1 MTPEESS
8 RGRASRIGTLA
19 RRSVYWLIPL
29 LLAVVTFTVFLPALR
44 NEFVDWDD
52 RSNLIDNPHY
62 RGLGWRQIGWMFT
75 SLHMGHWV
83 PLTWMTFGA
92 DYLVWGMNPFGY
104 HLTNLLLHSAAAC
117 VFYFVAL
124 RLLRLTIPDLGEST
138 LRVGAGVSALFFAI
152 HPLRVESVAW
162 ATERRDVLSGLFF
175 LLTILGYLRALAAN
189 KTRRWF
195 AASVGCYALALMSK
209 ATVMSLPVTLL
220 LLDWYPLGRLGRR
233 WQWLITPEAR
243 KVWVEKSPYLLLGLA
258 GASMAL
264 YAQAANRVPTP
275 FEDLPLPGRVSIM
288 LWSLWFYVW
297 KTLIPLGLSPL
308 YEAPLQVN
316 PLDPRF
322 LGSGIAVGVITAGLL
337 MLHRRWP
344 AGLAVWIYYGVT
356 LAPVS
361 GLAHGGPQLTADRY
375 SYLSCLGWALLVG
388 AGVVWVAVGASKG
401 SLLSP
406 SWGYGMGAASAA
418 WLIALG
424 VLTWQQV
431 HVWRDTK
438 TLWTYTLSLYP
449 NSSFAHNNLGA
460 LLARQGKLD
469 EALPHYRKVLE
480 VNPNLEKAAVYL
492 GAILYAKG
500 NVPEAIEHY
509 QRVLEMNP
517 EFAEVHNN
525 LGALLDRQGKADE
538 AIAHY
543 RQALRLRPTIAE
555 AHFNLGRALL
565 KRGKLDKAIK
575 QIQRAVQINPDYI
588 EARKLLD
595 AVRTGKATRS
605 VTTVEGPQASRR
617 EIEKISKGVP
627 ELVDRQPAVTNQG
640 LQ

>member
-1 MTPEESS
+1 M
-8 RGRASRIGTLA
+8 A
-19 RRSVYWLIPL
+19 RRPAYWLIPL
-29 LLAVVTFTVFLPALR
+29 SLAAVTFAVFLPALR
-44 NEFVDWDD
+44 NGFVDWDD
-52 RSNLIDNPHY
+52 RANLVDNPHY
-62 RGLGWRQIGWMFT
+62 RGLGWGQIRWMLT
-75 SLHMGHWV
+75 SLQMGHWV
-83 PLTWMTFGA
+83 PLTWVTFGV

-104 HLTNLLLHSAAAC
+104 HLTNLLLHTATAC
-117 VFYFVAL
+117 AFYFVAL
-124 RLLRLTIPDLGEST
+124 RLLPFSVADLGGST

-175 LLTILGYLRALAAN
+175 ILTILGYLKASAAN
-189 KTRRWF
+189 EAWRRRWL

-209 ATVMSLPVTLL
+209 ATVMTLPVTLL

-233 WQWLITPEAR
+233 WQEWIAPEAR
-243 KVWVEKSPYLLLGLA
+243 QVWMEKIPYLLLGMA

-264 YAQAANRVPTP
+264 YAQAANRLPTP
-275 FEDLPLPGRVSIM
+275 FEDLPLLGRVSIA
-288 LWSLWFYVW
+288 LWSFWFYWW
-297 KTLIPLGLSPL
+297 KTLLPFGLSPL
-308 YEAPLQVN
+308 YEAPPQVN

-337 MLHRRWP
+337 LLRRRWP

-469 EALPHYRKVLE
+469 EALVHYRKALE
-480 VNPNLEKAAVYL
+480 VNPDLEKAAVYL
-492 GAILYAKG
+492 GVILYAKG
-500 NVPEAIEHY
+500 NVAEAIEHY
-509 QRVLEMNP
+509 QRVLQLNP
-517 EFAEVHNN
+517 GFAEVHNN

-565 KRGKLDKAIK
+565 KQGKLEKAIK
-575 QIQRAVQINPDYI
+575 QIQRAVQINPDYK

-595 AVRTGKATRS
+595 AVRTGKARGS
-605 VTTVEGPQASRR
+605 VTSIESHQASRP
-617 EIEKISKGVP
+617 EIKRIGKGVP
-627 ELVDRQPAVTNQG
+627 ELADRQPAVANQG
-640 LQ
+640 VQ

>member
-1 MTPEESS
+1 M
-8 RGRASRIGTLA
+8 
-19 RRSVYWLIPL
+19 
-29 LLAVVTFTVFLPALR
+29 
-44 NEFVDWDD
+44 
-52 RSNLIDNPHY
+52 
-62 RGLGWRQIGWMFT
+62 
-75 SLHMGHWV
+75 
-83 PLTWMTFGA
+83 
-92 DYLVWGMNPFGY
+92 
-104 HLTNLLLHSAAAC
+104 
-117 VFYFVAL
+117 
-124 RLLRLTIPDLGEST
+124 
-138 LRVGAGVSALFFAI
+138 
-152 HPLRVESVAW
+152 
-162 ATERRDVLSGLFF
+162 
-175 LLTILGYLRALAAN
+175 LTILGYLKALAV
-189 KTRRWF
+189 KEDRRWF

-209 ATVMSLPVTLL
+209 ATVMTLPVTLL

-233 WQWLITPEAR
+233 WQEWIAPEAR
-243 KVWVEKSPYLLLGLA
+243 QVWVEKIPYLLLGMA

-275 FEDLPLPGRVSIM
+275 YEDLPLPGRVSIM

-308 YEAPLQVN
+308 YEAPPQVN

-322 LGSGIAVGVITAGLL
+322 LGGGIAVGVITAGLL
-337 MLHRRWP
+337 MLRRRWP

-388 AGVVWVAVGASKG
+388 AGVVWVAVGASKSG
-401 SLLSP
+401 LLSP
-406 SWGYGMGAASAA
+406 TWGYGMGAASAA

-469 EALPHYRKVLE
+469 EALLHYRKALE

-500 NVPEAIEHY
+500 DVSEAIEHY

-543 RQALRLRPTIAE
+543 RQALRLRPTIAQ

-565 KRGKLDKAIK
+565 KQGKLDKAIK
-575 QIQRAVQINPDYI
+575 QIQRAVRINPDYK

-595 AVRTGKATRS
+595 AVRNGKARGS
-605 VTTVEGPQASRR
+605 VTSIESHQASRP
-617 EIEKISKGVP
+617 EIKRIGKGVP
-627 ELVDRQPAVTNQG
+627 QLADRQPAVANQG
-640 LQ
+640 VQ